1 MAVMKWRHYL
11 LEHTFVIRTDQQAL
25 KYLLEQKIGRPA
37 QQKWIS
43 KLLGYDFSVE
53 YKRGR
58 ENNVVDALS
67 RVLINEEETT
77 TGAVMEAE
85 AGDKESESKTNAN
98 ADDTDANI
106 EDITESGSVSEED
119 VQQIQLQAVSTIRA
133 NWVDELKK
141 TYPEDPLLKAL
152 NLAIS

>member
-1 MAVMKWRHYL
+1 MQEGRPLAYLSQGLKGKSLYLSTYEKELLALVMAVMKWRHYL

-25 KYLLEQKIGRPA
+25 KYLLEQKIGTPA

-58 ENNVVDALS
+58 ENRVADALS

-77 TGAVMEAE
+77 PGAVIEAE
-85 AGDKESESKTNAN
+85 AGDKESESQTNAN
-98 ADDTDANI
+98 AGDTDANI

-119 VQQIQLQAVSTIRA
+119 VQ
-133 NWVDELKK
+133 
-141 TYPEDPLLKAL
+141 
-152 NLAIS
+152 